1 MELPKLDFKINL
13 ALLAIA
19 YFPILIKPTH
29 LSKATHTIIEVFKTG
44 KWDCVA
50 IGHVAEWKFF
60 LDLFFKVF

>member
-29 LSKATHTIIEVFKTG
+29 LSIATHTIIEVFKTG
-44 KWDCVA
+44 K
-50 IGHVAEWKFF
+50 
-60 LDLFFKVF
+60 